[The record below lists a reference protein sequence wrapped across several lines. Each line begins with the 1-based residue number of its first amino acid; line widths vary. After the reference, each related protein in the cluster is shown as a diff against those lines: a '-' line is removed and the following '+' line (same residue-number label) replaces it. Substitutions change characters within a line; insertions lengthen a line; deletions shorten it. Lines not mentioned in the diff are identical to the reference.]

1 MAMSRS
7 RFRKKTKKE
16 ETKTKF
22 KFKSTERFLKPDPR
36 YNNIVLAKLI
46 NQIMYDGKKS
56 AAQNVVYGALDL
68 IKERVKDREPLD
80 VLVSAINNVK
90 PQLEVRSKRV
100 GGATYQVPMEV
111 NRKRQQTLAIR
122 QIILNSRSK
131 KGKPMMV
138 RLADEIVD
146 AFNNQGASITWR
158 DNTHK
163 MAEANKLF
171 AHFAW

>member
-1 MAMSRS
+1 MPPS
-7 RFRKKTKKE
+7 RFRKPKKKLE
-16 ETKTKF
+16 KTKF
-22 KFKSTERFLKPDPR
+22 KFKATDRFLRPDPV
-36 YNNIVLAKLI
+36 YQNMVVAKFI
-46 NQIMYDGKKS
+46 NQVMYDGKKTIAS
-56 AAQNVVYGALDL
+56 GVVYGAMDL
-68 IKERVKDREPLD
+68 LKERIKEKEPID
-80 VLVSAINNVK
+80 VVLTAINNVK
-90 PQLEVRSKRV
+90 PHVEVRSKRV

-111 NRKRQQTLAIR
+111 TRKRQQTLAIR

-131 KGKPMMV
+131 KGKPFAH
-138 RLADEIVD
+138 RLADELLD